1 MQSMW
6 LIYTIQSF
14 SMVKWIF
21 VIPDVIINTGESGG
35 SVFQDNPPAPF
46 TKPAEMDSKALAEA
60 LLFSE
65 ENIVRELATAELRT
79 RDPDKMLSA
88 LNFYPSDV

>member
-1 MQSMW
+1 MADLYNPIIQHGEVDFVTQARSQTWANLADQFSRQS
-6 LIYTIQSF
+6 
-14 SMVKWIF
+14 
-21 VIPDVIINTGESGG
+21 
-35 SVFQDNPPAPF
+35 PAPF

-79 RDPDKMLSA
+79 RDPDVM
-88 LNFYPSDV
+88 FQH